1 MWLFNNQAK
10 KQRTSSAV
18 MPVLPLPTVPTHPST
33 QEQSGTS
40 EPTQPHAAN
49 ETHQIAADV
58 TNTVSAPAAAP
69 TPKLNGNATAIPQPQ
84 EGVIPGTIAPSQ
96 EAMSAEAVKT
106 IEAMRKKAKRKRKA
120 IIVGI
125 IVLFII
131 AVCAIAGNM
140 LLSNASKPHQ
150 TQQTAF
156 VTKQNFTATIK
167 AQGQAQPVSSTY
179 ITPEIQGI
187 VDKVYVTEGSQVKKG
202 DTLFTIKNQ
211 EIDDAI
217 EAANDQLAVAKKQLA
232 SAKDGKVRAQA
243 AYDTALKAYNSAKT
257 QQEQAALPHPDTVFE
272 QVVSASNACDQAQ
285 LQVKNAQKQL
295 DKAKE
300 HAAKRTVTSPISG
313 SVLTLGVKQGASTAM
328 GAGQNSMPGASQL
341 MQIAD
346 ISKMRVRVAVSE
358 LDISHIEVGQPASV
372 TFNALE
378 HVQCDATVENISNT
392 TEVSA
397 QPMPNDRE
405 SVAKY
410 MVDVIITNPDPAI
423 RVGMSSEVT
432 ITTKNIP
439 DALCVPSAAVYER
452 DGANYVRVVRGD
464 SSNGESE
471 TTECA
476 ITVVARSSN
485 TCVIEGLEEGSEV
498 EIES

>member
-1 MWLFNNQAK
+1 M
-10 KQRTSSAV
+10 
-18 MPVLPLPTVPTHPST
+18 
-33 QEQSGTS
+33 
-40 EPTQPHAAN
+40 
-49 ETHQIAADV
+49 
-58 TNTVSAPAAAP
+58 
-69 TPKLNGNATAIPQPQ
+69 
-84 EGVIPGTIAPSQ
+84 
-96 EAMSAEAVKT
+96 
-106 IEAMRKKAKRKRKA
+106 
-120 IIVGI
+120 
-125 IVLFII
+125 
-131 AVCAIAGNM
+131 
-140 LLSNASKPHQ
+140 
-150 TQQTAF
+150 
-156 VTKQNFTATIK
+156 
-167 AQGQAQPVSSTY
+167 
-179 ITPEIQGI
+179 
-187 VDKVYVTEGSQVKKG
+187 
-202 DTLFTIKNQ
+202 
-211 EIDDAI
+211 
-217 EAANDQLAVAKKQLA
+217 
-232 SAKDGKVRAQA
+232 
-243 AYDTALKAYNSAKT
+243 
-257 QQEQAALPHPDTVFE
+257 FE